1 MKVRTSSSFSRRSA
15 SRISASWPRARH
27 RWIGR
32 TGSMRVPIMTC
43 AVAGSRSTKVA
54 SPPSAEWIDDVQVV
68 EDEPRGAGPKSHLVD
83 QRGHDVSDIVGTLY
97 EEVERIGGASWLDGR
112 KRSSNGRPEPE
123 FVMIPPVAR
132 EPSAPSPRSLC
143 DPGRQ
148 QHGLPSAWAA
158 CDQGAG
164 KFRDRIQPVEKVRP
178 WDQGVRQ
185 GGSDELRH
193 SRFGTDHQRQ
203 STKPVLRITR
213 ARVTTCVAAQITMT
227 RANGTNHVRDYLQ
240 RRGRTGRVGGVR
252 GSRCLD

>member
-1 MKVRTSSSFSRRSA
+1 MLQRQRRQLDPGQPSLRAYGQGMHVAVRK
-15 SRISASWPRARH
+15 IE
-27 RWIGR
+27 
-32 TGSMRVPIMTC
+32 
-43 AVAGSRSTKVA
+43 AVVLHEGADVLLLQPEVGVA
-54 SPPSAEWIDDVQVV
+54 DLSQLAPGPPSLDRQNGVDAGPDHDMCSGGEPLDKGGEPAKREWIDDVQVV

-164 KFRDRIQPVEKVRP
+164 NLRDRIQPVEKVRP
-178 WDQGVRQ
+178 WDQGVWQ

-203 STKPVLRITR
+203 STKP
-213 ARVTTCVAAQITMT
+213 
-227 RANGTNHVRDYLQ
+227 GSESPG
-240 RRGRTGRVGGVR
+240 RG
-252 GSRCLD
+252 